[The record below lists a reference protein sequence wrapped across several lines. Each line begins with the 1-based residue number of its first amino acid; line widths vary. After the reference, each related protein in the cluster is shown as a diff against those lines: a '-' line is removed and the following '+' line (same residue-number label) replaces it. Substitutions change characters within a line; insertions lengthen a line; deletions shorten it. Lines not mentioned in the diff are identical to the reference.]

1 MALTFIEALNKKFE
15 DQKQMLSSAL
25 AQGSAKDF
33 ADYQHLCGRIR
44 GLADAQIQLNDLA
57 QTLKEPDED

>member
-1 MALTFIEALNKKFE
+1 MDIHEVLNKKFE
-15 DQKQMLSSAL
+15 DKKQMLISAL

-44 GLADAQIQLNDLA
+44 GLTDAQTELNDLLLA
-57 QTLKEPDED
+57 LKEKDED